1 MDSDSSHTSPVFTA
15 SPPAIAQL
23 PVRLHDLL
31 RREVCLEITRAQ
43 IENAL
48 TQVRVEAEVLR
59 KTRPPFLFLH
69 AKNTRTDFEERSA
82 GASESEVALARGLQ
96 QVIAAQPKVHAWV
109 EDDLETFLRD
119 SQPPYLLGLA
129 MHKFPDDWQRMIV
142 RFDQRVAGFRAALGA
157 VLTALGVVPGGM
169 ALAANA
175 GAFECLMPA
184 RQWAALLDYE
194 FAFLNR
200 VADMQRRNAA
210 LGTDTLKRMPER
222 QFGPVVAQ
230 WARLE
235 AEPVRRALMDLR
247 AKLDYT
253 AMEARTVYV
262 AEAALVATSGSSAQ
276 SYVYPFWEALRQ
288 LMRLEIDPG
297 SIDEIV
303 AETEQMVAAAD

>member
-1 MDSDSSHTSPVFTA
+1 M
-15 SPPAIAQL
+15 
-23 PVRLHDLL
+23 RLHDLL

-48 TQVRVEAEVLR
+48 AQVRVESEVLR

-69 AKNTRTDFEERSA
+69 AKNTRTEFEERSA
-82 GASESEVALARGLQ
+82 GAIDSEAALARGLQ
-96 QVIAAQPKVHAWV
+96 QLIAAQPRVHAWV

-129 MHKFPDDWQRMIV
+129 MHRFPDDWQRMIV
-142 RFDQRVAGFRAALGA
+142 RFDQRVAGFRAALGT
-157 VLTALGVVPGGM
+157 VLSSLGVVPGGM

-194 FAFLNR
+194 FTFFNR
-200 VADMQRRNAA
+200 IADMQRRNGA
-210 LGTDTLKRMPER
+210 LGAETLKRMPER
-222 QFGPVVAQ
+222 QFGPVVSQ

-235 AEPVRRALMDLR
+235 GEPVRRALMDLR

-253 AMEARTVYV
+253 AMEARAVYV
-262 AEAALVATSGSSAQ
+262 SEASMVANSGSGAE

-288 LMRLEIDPG
+288 LMRLELDLE

>member
-1 MDSDSSHTSPVFTA
+1 MDSGSHTSPAFNA

-31 RREVCLEITRAQ
+31 RREVCLEITRMQ
-43 IENAL
+43 IEAAL
-48 TQVRVEAEVLR
+48 VQVRAEADVLR

-69 AKNTRTDFEERSA
+69 AKNTRNDFQERAS
-82 GASESEVALARGLQ
+82 GASESEAALSRGLQ
-96 QVIAAQPKVHAWV
+96 EVIAAQPKVRAWV

-129 MHKFPDDWQRMIV
+129 MHKFSDDWQRMLL
-142 RFDQRVAGFRAALGA
+142 RFDQRVSGFLGALGA
-157 VLTALGVVPGGM
+157 VQVALGVVPGGM

-194 FAFLNR
+194 FSFFNK

-210 LGTDTLKRMPER
+210 LGSDTLKRMPER
-222 QFGPVVAQ
+222 QFVPAVAQ

-235 AEPVRRALMDLR
+235 AEPVRRGLAELR
-247 AKLDYT
+247 SRLDVT
-253 AMEARTVYV
+253 VTEARGIYA
-262 AEAALVATSGSSAQ
+262 AEAALVASSGANAQ

-288 LMRLEIDPG
+288 LMRLEIDPDT
-297 SIDEIV
+297 IEEIV
-303 AETEQMVAAAD
+303 AETEQMVASAD

>member
-1 MDSDSSHTSPVFTA
+1 MDNGFQNPQAFSA

-43 IENAL
+43 IEAAL
-48 TQVRVEAEVLR
+48 AQVRVEAETLR

-69 AKNTRTDFEERSA
+69 AKNTRADFLERSA
-82 GASESEVALARGLQ
+82 GATESEAALTVGLQ
-96 QVIAAQPKVHAWV
+96 KVIAAQPKIQSWV

-129 MHKFPDDWQRMIV
+129 MHKFPDDWQRMLM
-142 RFDQRVAGFRAALGA
+142 RFDQRVSGFRAALGSVQA
-157 VLTALGVVPGGM
+157 ALGVVPGSM
-169 ALAANA
+169 ALASNA

-194 FAFLNR
+194 FGFFNR

-210 LGTDTLKRMPER
+210 LGSDTLKRMPER
-222 QFGPVVAQ
+222 QFGPAVSQ
-230 WARLE
+230 WARME
-235 AEPVRRALMDLR
+235 AEPVRRALMELR
-247 AKLDYT
+247 SRLDVTYQ
-253 AMEARTVYV
+253 EAREIYA
-262 AEAALVATSGSSAQ
+262 AEAALVAGSGSTAQ

-288 LMRLEIDPG
+288 LMRLEIDPAT
-297 SIDEIV
+297 IEEIV